1 MEVLALTIDEVVK
14 AGGPCRAKIYQEI
27 ASGRLRAVKIGRST
41 RILLSDLLAYF
52 ATLPAIKPRDLSPQV
67 DPQPEIAAVQPRGIV
82 TPQVDHAA
90 RINKRHPRGRRRRA
104 KVSGPFK

>member
-52 ATLPAIKPRDLSPQV
+52 ATLPAIKPRDTSPQV
-67 DPQPEIAAVQPRGIV
+67 GPQPEIAAVKPTGIV
-82 TPQVDHAA
+82 MPQVDEAA
-90 RINKRHPRGRRRRA
+90 RINKRHPRERRRRA
-104 KVSGPFK
+104 KVSGPLK